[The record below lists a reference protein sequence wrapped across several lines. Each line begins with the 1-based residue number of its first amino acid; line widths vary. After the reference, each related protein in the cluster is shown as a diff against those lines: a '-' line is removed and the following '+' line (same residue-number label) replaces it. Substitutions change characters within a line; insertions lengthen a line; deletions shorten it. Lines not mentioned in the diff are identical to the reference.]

1 MTTPAAQFVARRSG
15 VRAAQAS
22 LRSLRKLGCLL
33 ANPESIT
40 TAGDYGFRLSPLS
53 RLGRNDQLKELA
65 SNNTSSNNTSSN
77 NTSSFPRRVFCARG
91 FASLLRAPESRGGRS
106 AERRSGARRNTR

>member
-1 MTTPAAQFVARRSG
+1 MTTPAAQLVARRSG
-15 VRAAQAS
+15 ARAAQAS
-22 LRSLRKLGCLL
+22 LRSLRKLGCVL

-65 SNNTSSNNTSSN
+65 SNNTSSD
-77 NTSSFPRRVFCARG
+77 NTSSFPRRVFAPGVFNLCFAHPNRG
-91 FASLLRAPESRGGRS
+91 VGGAPRDVRVQRHPLGVP
-106 AERRSGARRNTR
+106 

>member
-65 SNNTSSNNTSSN
+65 SNNTSSNNTSS
-77 NTSSFPRRVFCARG
+77 FPRRVF
-91 FASLLRAPESRGGRS
+91 APGGL
-106 AERRSGARRNTR
+106 